1 MRILI
6 VATQFPTLSETFIIE
21 QAITLRRA
29 GANVEVLTLRQGDQR
44 LLQSIEPTL
53 KVHAIQRDGVS
64 RAKKIATQLAFPFL
78 AAWSSN
84 GRRALHVA
92 IKAARHGLVSHA
104 RQIAQYFSHG
114 PAEQYDAIIAHFG
127 PTGVAAQYLRE
138 AGLIKGTLGTV
149 FHGYD
154 VSMNDVIARYA
165 PHYHR
170 LFESGELFLP
180 VSEHWAERLIGWG
193 CDRRK
198 IYVGRMG
205 VNVDR
210 FNYRPPVAPEHAF
223 EVLVV
228 GRLTEKKG
236 IDYAI
241 CAMAMIDAP
250 VTLTIIGGGE
260 LSGPLRQLAASLG
273 VQDRVRF
280 LGKQAHSEITRRL
293 RQANAFLL
301 PSVTASTG
309 DMEGIPVALIEA
321 MASGLPV
328 ISTQHSGIPE
338 LIEDGKSGFL
348 VPERDARSLANIIQA
363 IARGQYDLATMT
375 LAARETVS
383 RRFNSSIEAS
393 RLVDRLHLVHE
404 ANRSSPQDSN
414 HQLHSIATSA

>member
-6 VATQFPTLSETFIIE
+6 VAAQFPTLSETFIIE

-29 GANVEVLTLRQGDQR
+29 GADVEVLTLRQGDQS
-44 LLQSIEPTL
+44 LLQSIAPALT
-53 KVHAIQRDGVS
+53 VHTVQSDGVS
-64 RAKKIATQLAFPFL
+64 RAKKMATLLAFPFI
-78 AAWSSN
+78 ATWSPR
-84 GRRALHVA
+84 GRKALQAA

-104 RQIAQYFSHG
+104 RQIAQYFGHS
-114 PAEQYDAIIAHFG
+114 PAQQYDAIIAHFG

-138 AGLIKGTLGTV
+138 AGLIEGTLGTV

-154 VSMNDVIARYA
+154 VSMNDVIARYV
-165 PHYHR
+165 PHYQR
-170 LFESGELFLP
+170 LFASSELFLP

-198 IYVGRMG
+198 IFVGRMG

-210 FNYRPPVAPEHAF
+210 FHYRPPAAPEHTF

-260 LSGPLRQLAASLG
+260 LSGPLRQLATSLG

-328 ISTQHSGIPE
+328 ISTRHSGIPE
-338 LIEDGKSGFL
+338 LIEDGKTGFL
-348 VPERDARSLANIIQA
+348 APERNARALANIIQA
-363 IARGQYDLATMT
+363 IARGQYDLPAIT
-375 LAARETVS
+375 LAARATVS
-383 RRFNSSIEAS
+383 RRFNSRVEAS
-393 RLVDRLHLVHE
+393 RLVDHLRLVHE
-404 ANRSSPQDSN
+404 ANRLSPQASN
-414 HQLHSIATSA
+414 HPLHSIATSA